1 MIAAPH
7 DLRGRLEPVL
17 ERLHAMHPRVID
29 LSLGR
34 IEKLLDLLGNPQRR
48 LPPVIHVAGTN
59 GKGSTCAFLR
69 AIAESA
75 GLRVHVYTSPH
86 LVHFNERIRI
96 AGTLADDA
104 MLLAALEEIEAAGA
118 LAPVTVFEAITA
130 AAFLLFSRV
139 PADLCILEVGLGGKL
154 DATNV
159 DVPVVAAAITSLS
172 LDHQSFLGDTLEQIA
187 GEKAGI
193 ARSFVP
199 LITGFQQEPA
209 MQVIAAAAAAR
220 GAVLNQR
227 GTSWQI
233 EQRGDGLHFQDA
245 SGALDLPLP
254 SLPGTHQIEN
264 AGIAIAALRASG
276 LPIPNAAYGAIAE
289 AEWPGRMQ
297 RLTGKLAALL
307 PPHAE
312 LWLDGGH
319 NPGAGIILA
328 EHLRLWRDKP
338 THLVIGM
345 KDSKDVAGFLAPLT
359 PLAASVWAIAEPGQH
374 LALTPERIVAA
385 SGGAARIGPR
395 IADALRSIARAD
407 TPCRV
412 LICGSLYLAGEVLK
426 LDAGALPIAG

>member
-1 MIAAPH
+1 MIVPPH
-7 DLRGRLEPVL
+7 DLSGRLEPVL
-17 ERLHAMHPRVID
+17 ERLHSLHPRVID

-34 IEKLLDLLGNPQRR
+34 IEKLLAVLGNPQRR

-104 MLLAALEEIEAAGA
+104 TLLAALEEIEAAGA
-118 LAPVTVFEAITA
+118 VAPVTVFEAITA
-130 AAFLLFSRV
+130 AAFLLFSRL

-172 LDHQSFLGDTLEQIA
+172 LDHQSFLGNTLEQIA
-187 GEKAGI
+187 GEKGGI
-193 ARSFVP
+193 ARSSVP
-199 LITGFQQEPA
+199 LITGFQPKSA
-209 MQVIAAAAAAR
+209 MQVIAAEATAR

-233 EQRGDGLHFQDA
+233 EQRGDGLHFRDA
-245 SGALDLPLP
+245 SGTLDLPLP
-254 SLPGTHQIEN
+254 SLPGAHQIEN
-264 AGIAIAALRASG
+264 AGIAIAALRSSG
-276 LPIPNAAYGAIAE
+276 LPIPTAAYGAIAL

-307 PPHAE
+307 PANAE

-328 EHLRLWRDKP
+328 EHLRGWADKP

-345 KDSKDVAGFLAPLT
+345 KDSKDVSGFLAPLI

-374 LALTPERIVAA
+374 LALPPERIVDA
-385 SGGAARIGPR
+385 SGGVARIGPR
-395 IADALRSIARAD
+395 IADALRNIAGNDAP
-407 TPCRV
+407 TRV

-426 LDAGALPIAG
+426 LDAGMLPIEG